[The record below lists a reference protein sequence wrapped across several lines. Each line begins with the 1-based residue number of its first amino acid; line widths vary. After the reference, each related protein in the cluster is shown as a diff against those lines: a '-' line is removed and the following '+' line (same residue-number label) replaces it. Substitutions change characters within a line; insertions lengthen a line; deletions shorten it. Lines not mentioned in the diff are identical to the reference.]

1 MKSAH
6 SKHLPATSILSKH
19 NALDKEK
26 VTEAFKTKASLKGPM
41 IIFGGIQAC
50 AVKVGADSI
59 GATDIKIYPAT
70 AAELAEQ
77 FKEKWGAPEKVV
89 ATIAAT

>member
-1 MKSAH
+1 M
-6 SKHLPATSILSKH
+6 
-19 NALDKEK
+19 
-26 VTEAFKTKASLKGPM
+26 
-41 IIFGGIQAC
+41 
-50 AVKVGADSI
+50 GADSI